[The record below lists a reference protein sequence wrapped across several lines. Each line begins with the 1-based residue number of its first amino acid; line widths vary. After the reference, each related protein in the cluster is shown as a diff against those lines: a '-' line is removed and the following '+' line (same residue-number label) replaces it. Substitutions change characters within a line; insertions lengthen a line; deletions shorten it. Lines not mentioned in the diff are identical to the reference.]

1 MLGNVLGSLRVFNL
15 PDNFEQIIWVGKISL
30 WLKILSQFLLL
41 LCEWDSIRVSLF
53 FKVKISQ
60 HMYLPLNPNAMSFAK
75 SVFVAFV

>member
-1 MLGNVLGSLRVFNL
+1 MCWDIFNL
-15 PDNFEQIIWVGKISL
+15 RNKCPNTYPNAMSFAKSV
-30 WLKILSQFLLL
+30 FLL

-75 SVFVAFV
+75 SVFSALM